1 MPIYTAM
8 KTMVLHKSLNVNF
21 LFCDL
26 VYKENGREG
35 RVVCIQVSLEA
46 NGKREVTAEAFQK
59 FCERIGW
66 GEHPSKEQVDRISYV
81 YCPDPA
87 VADKATVTFEAGV
100 DIDKYTVWYVNKDFS
115 SGT

>member
-1 MPIYTAM
+1 M

-59 FCERIGW
+59 FCARMGW

-100 DIDKYTVWYVNKDFS
+100 DIDKYTVWYVNADYWY
-115 SGT
+115 